1 MAIHPRHFDPACTPS
16 PETFATALA
25 MAKGSGIAELIIGWN
40 TQQRRPS
47 QGGRRRLPYTI
58 LGWQTAL
65 IVRGLLSQ
73 PPTITGTFRTLL
85 DFTAAQLA
93 EVGIDD
99 SALEPMRSNFER
111 AYKSFAGWL
120 DAELECLDSGPD
132 QPASRITVA
141 QSRAIERARTP
152 EQRAAYKLAGER
164 RAEVVNAIVS
174 AWIDPALREGRRG
187 DLVAD
192 GMIVDLAGPSP
203 DFTRQEKQKRA
214 AAYYGAYYRRDSR
227 HRLDSEGNR
236 IAKKRG
242 WGIEVTAVTSVGPVG
257 APHSVPP
264 LFTGISIHKPTSGS
278 LEGLDQAVRF
288 HRQAGF
294 DTRAKAANARRPL
307 LVADMGY
314 LKKGWGTWQI
324 ENGYAAIFRYPENW
338 TSLVLPA
345 VDPTGANRKNAPGP
359 TQIEGN
365 FYCPAAVELYN
376 GRRMIRPLRTIL
388 DKDAWEAHD
397 VRLKRMMPMVMG
409 VNRRAYEAGE
419 RRGRPTRG
427 SDGKR
432 VMKMEFTCPAA
443 LGNVR
448 CARWLNPA
456 TDGRDDLP
464 FIDPGP
470 EVPVYRCCRQKATVV
485 TLTDDQVQRQQHSQY
500 IPGSWMHAITYEAY
514 RALTEQRFDLVRRR
528 PSTGLEHLKYGARR
542 EPVVCIT
549 IAVAFAVVN
558 WLTIQ
563 GFKHRGIPDFE
574 SIDER
579 WQQLTD
585 DLGHDPA
592 TEPPRS

>member
-1 MAIHPRHFDPACTPS
+1 M
-16 PETFATALA
+16 
-25 MAKGSGIAELIIGWN
+25 
-40 TQQRRPS
+40 
-47 QGGRRRLPYTI
+47 PYTI

-65 IVRGLLSQ
+65 VVRFLLSQ

-85 DFTAAQLA
+85 DFTADQLA
-93 EVGIDD
+93 AVSIDD
-99 SALEPMRSNFER
+99 EALEPMRSNFER

-120 DAELECLDSGPD
+120 DAELLCLDSGPD
-132 QPASRITVA
+132 QPASRITVD
-141 QSRAIERARTP
+141 QSRAIVRARTP
-152 EQRAAYKLAGER
+152 EQQAVYKLADEH

-174 AWIDPALREGRRG
+174 AWIDPEQREGRRG
-187 DLVAD
+187 DLVVD

-214 AAYYGAYYRRDSR
+214 ATYYGAYYRRDSR
-227 HRLDSEGNR
+227 HRLDSEGNK
-236 IAKKRG
+236 IARKRG
-242 WGIEVTAVTSVGPVG
+242 WGIEVTAVTCVGPVG
-257 APHSVPP
+257 AVHSVPP

-278 LEGLDQAVRF
+278 LEGLDEAVRF
-288 HRQAGF
+288 HRKAGF

-314 LKKGWGTWQI
+314 LKRGWGRWQI
-324 ENGYAAIFRYPENW
+324 VNSFAAIFRYPEHW

-345 VDPTGANRKNAPGP
+345 VDPTGVSHKLTPGP

-365 FYCPAAVELYN
+365 WYCPAALELYN
-376 GRRMIRPLRTIL
+376 RRRMIRPLSTIL
-388 DKDAWEAHD
+388 AKNAWEAHD

-409 VNRRAYEAGE
+409 VNRRAYEAAE
-419 RRGRPTRG
+419 RRGRPTRD

-432 VMKMEFTCPAA
+432 VVKMELTCPAA

-456 TDGRDDLP
+456 TDGRGDLP
-464 FIDPGP
+464 FIDPGR
-470 EVPVYRCCRQKATVV
+470 EVPMYRCCRQKAIVV

-563 GFKHRGIPDFE
+563 DFDEEGIPDFE
-574 SIDER
+574 SIDKR
-579 WQQLTD
+579 WQQLAD

>member
-1 MAIHPRHFDPACTPS
+1 MAIHPRHFDPASTPS
-16 PETFATALA
+16 PQTFATALA
-25 MAKGSGIAELIIGWN
+25 MAKGSGIAELITEWN
-40 TQQRRPS
+40 KQQRRRS

-85 DFTAAQLA
+85 DFNAEQLA
-93 EVGIDD
+93 AVGIDD
-99 SALEPMRSNFER
+99 KTLEPMRSNFER

-132 QPASRITVA
+132 QPASRITVSK
-141 QSRAIERARTP
+141 SRAIERARTP
-152 EQRAAYKLAGER
+152 EQQAAYNLAGER
-164 RAEVVNAIVS
+164 RAEVINAIVA
-174 AWIDPALREGRRG
+174 AWIDPALRAGRRG
-187 DLVAD
+187 DLVVD

-203 DFTRQEKQKRA
+203 DFTRQDNQKRA
-214 AAYYGAYYRRDSR
+214 AASPGAYYRRDSR
-227 HRLDSEGNR
+227 HRLDSEGKK

-257 APHSVPP
+257 ALHSVPP

-278 LEGLDQAVRF
+278 LEGLDEAVRF
-288 HRQAGF
+288 HRKAGF
-294 DTRAKAANARRPL
+294 DTRPKAANARRPL

-314 LKKGWGTWQI
+314 LKKGWGAWQI
-324 ENGYAAIFRYPENW
+324 DNGYAAIFRYPEHW
-338 TSLVLPA
+338 KSLVLPA
-345 VDPTGANRKNAPGP
+345 VDPSGVNQKLAPGP
-359 TQIEGN
+359 TQIEGAW
-365 FYCPAAVELYN
+365 YCPAAVELYN
-376 GRRMIRPLRTIL
+376 GRRMIRPLRMIL

-397 VRLKRMMPMVMG
+397 VRLKRMMPMAMG
-409 VNRRAYEAGE
+409 VNRRAYEAEE
-419 RRGRPTRG
+419 RRGRPTRRG
-427 SDGKR
+427 DRTRG
-432 VMKMEFTCPAA
+432 VKMEVTCPAA

-464 FIDPGP
+464 FIEPGRD
-470 EVPVYRCCRQKATVV
+470 VPMYRCCQQKATVV
-485 TLTDDQVQRQQHSQY
+485 TLTDDQVQRQQHSQF
-500 IPGSWMHAITYEAY
+500 IPGSWRHAITYEAY

-542 EPVVCIT
+542 EPVICIT

-563 GFKHRGIPDFE
+563 GFDHRGIPDFE
-574 SIDER
+574 SVDER
-579 WQQLTD
+579 WKQLTD
-585 DLGHDPA
+585 DLGHTPA